1 VIDCGVRTVRAQGFM
16 GIYRGM
22 GITLLRDTPS
32 YFAYFGTFVLFT
44 VHTYLYINILYE

>member
-1 VIDCGVRTVRAQGFM
+1 MRTVRAQGFM

-32 YFAYFGTFVLFT
+32 YFAYFGKKRDQWLCSLNVFT
-44 VHTYLYINILYE
+44 KD

>member
-1 VIDCGVRTVRAQGFM
+1 MIDCGVRTVRDQGFK

-32 YFAYFGTFVLFT
+32 YFAYFGK
-44 VHTYLYINILYE
+44 

>member
-1 VIDCGVRTVRAQGFM
+1 M

-32 YFAYFGTFVLFT
+32 YFAYFGKDDLNF
-44 VHTYLYINILYE
+44 